1 MEKDEK
7 QFNNFKVH
15 TQFSICEGAIKI
27 DDLAEFCKENRLKS
41 IGICDS
47 FNLCG
52 ALEFSEKISKTG
64 TQPIIGTQINFRF
77 QDYISKL
84 PLFATSEKG
93 FKNLSRLSSKSFLEI
108 KPSESPHCLFDDLLE
123 YNIDVIVLSGG
134 FRDFFGGL
142 FKLNKLKQ
150 LEDLLKKINNYF
162 KNKFYLEIQRHNE
175 DNEKA
180 FEDYLIATSKKHDIP
195 LIASQEIFYINKNM
209 HEAHDAL
216 ICIGE
221 KRFISDIN
229 RLKYNDQH
237 YLKKQEELKN
247 LYSDIPE
254 ALENNYN
261 FPYRFHFKINKNE
274 PNLPKIET
282 SNSQSIQNK
291 LLLEAELGLEKRLN
305 NYIYS
310 RYPDKPKK
318 NVKEIYFDRLQHEIN
333 IINSMKYSSYFLI
346 VSE

>member
-93 FKNLSRLSSKSFLEI
+93 FKNLSRLSSKSFL
-108 KPSESPHCLFDDLLE
+108 KSNLVSPHCLFDDLLE

-162 KNKFYLEIQRHNE
+162 KDKFYLEIQRHNE

-180 FEDYLIATSKKHDIP
+180 FEDYLIATSKKLDIP
-195 LIASQEIFYINKNM
+195 LIASQEFFI
-209 HEAHDAL
+209 L
-216 ICIGE
+216 IKTC
-221 KRFISDIN
+221 
-229 RLKYNDQH
+229 
-237 YLKKQEELKN
+237 
-247 LYSDIPE
+247 
-254 ALENNYN
+254 
-261 FPYRFHFKINKNE
+261 
-274 PNLPKIET
+274 
-282 SNSQSIQNK
+282 
-291 LLLEAELGLEKRLN
+291 
-305 NYIYS
+305 
-310 RYPDKPKK
+310 
-318 NVKEIYFDRLQHEIN
+318 
-333 IINSMKYSSYFLI
+333 MKHMML
-346 VSE
+346 